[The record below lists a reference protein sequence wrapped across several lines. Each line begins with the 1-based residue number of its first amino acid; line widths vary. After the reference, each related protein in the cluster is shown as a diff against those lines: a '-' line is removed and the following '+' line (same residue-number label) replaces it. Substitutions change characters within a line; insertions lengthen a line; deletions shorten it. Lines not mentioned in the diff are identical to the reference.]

1 MVGECIA
8 FPKVIG
14 GDDSPLIPEGIY
26 EMAYQYHVTWKFM
39 GRQPKVVIYFCII
52 ELGDYF
58 EIVLPAYYN
67 VIKHVGK
74 CGKSGGFKAAKKS
87 YLVRDYCSALPEY
100 PLPRLDRIP
109 LSNLASV
116 VVRGTVV
123 TVKKGLDQRDI
134 PEEAQYSRVATIDKL

>member
-1 MVGECIA
+1 MGECIV
-8 FPKVIG
+8 FPKVTW
-14 GDDSPLIPEGIY
+14 GDDSPLIPEGAY
-26 EMAYQYHVTWKFM
+26 EMSYLYHVTWMFM
-39 GRQPKVVIYFCII
+39 GRQPKVVIYFHIT
-52 ELGDYF
+52 EFGDYF

-67 VIKHVGK
+67 VIKHIGK

-87 YLVRDYCSALPEY
+87 YLVRDYCSVLPEH

-134 PEEAQYSRVATIDKL
+134 PEAAQYSRVTKIDKW

>member
-1 MVGECIA
+1 MGECIA

-14 GDDSPLIPEGIY
+14 GDDSPLILEGVY

-39 GRQPKVVIYFCII
+39 GCQPKVVIYFSII
-52 ELGDYF
+52 EFGDYF

-67 VIKHVGK
+67 VIKHTGK
-74 CGKSGGFKAAKKS
+74 CGKSGNFKAAKKS
-87 YLVRDYCSALPEY
+87 YLVRDYCRALPSQ

-116 VVRGTVV
+116 IVRGTVI
-123 TVKKGLDQRDI
+123 TVKKGLDQREI
-134 PEEAQYSRVATIDKL
+134 PEAARYSRVARIDKW